1 MFTKEEIQEELDKQ
15 NWEKPILF
23 CQNHKASDGKYL
35 LFRGHDVIDDA
46 STQRYQNENGQ
57 EISLIHASP
66 IFKAVVSPWKFKA
79 SMHYKNFPP
88 NLAFVSVYTGG
99 TNNKFYPDETLEF
112 VLAGKEKDNGEK
124 IDTITNFDKN
134 KHFETALTKENK
146 KIATYLYKFT
156 KSLDKD
162 SVMIAK
168 LEDGS
173 KLMQMLKEN
182 QKSNTIFTSMI
193 QNNQKTL

>member
-1 MFTKEEIQEELDKQ
+1 
-15 NWEKPILF
+15 
-23 CQNHKASDGKYL
+23 
-35 LFRGHDVIDDA
+35 
-46 STQRYQNENGQ
+46 
-57 EISLIHASP
+57 
-66 IFKAVVSPWKFKA
+66 
-79 SMHYKNFPP
+79 MHYKNFPP